1 VQAVQANQHI
11 ATVAV
16 AAQGAAARRSL
27 GHVEVLEIRRGKS
40 PLILGD
46 LDPIPASSSHPAC
59 RAHPTL
65 RYEEPVFDV
74 FYTAVQDL
82 STSPVKRGTR
92 VEWSGSYDESA
103 EVTGWCR

>member
-1 VQAVQANQHI
+1 MRCAGRIRKKRDGQR
-11 ATVAV
+11 TGPVAV
-16 AAQGAAARRSL
+16 R
-27 GHVEVLEIRRGKS
+27 
-40 PLILGD
+40 
-46 LDPIPASSSHPAC
+46 
-59 RAHPTL
+59 L
-65 RYEEPVFDV
+65 RDEPDVFDV